1 MKDQNLAI
9 VQGAYEAFA
18 ARDMHRIS
26 GYFADDVEVSQ
37 SPEVPWGGNY
47 RGLEGLFSFLLKLI
61 ESVESHVVTESLFAA
76 GDHVVL
82 TGRTQGKVVGSG
94 ATFDMPLVHVWTLR
108 DGKIIRYESYI
119 DTPAMLDALGL

>member
-18 ARDMHRIS
+18 ARDMKRIEE
-26 GYFADDVEVSQ
+26 YFADDVEVSQ

-47 RGLEGLFSFLLKLI
+47 RGIEGLYSFLLKLI
-61 ESVESHVVTESLFAA
+61 ESVESHVVTEHLFAA

-82 TGRTQGKVVGSG
+82 IGRTQGKVVGSG
-94 ATFDMPLVHVWTLR
+94 AAFDMPLVHLWTLR
-108 DGKIIRYESYI
+108 DRKIIRYESYI
-119 DTPAMLDALGL
+119 DTPAMLDVLRR